1 MTCFL
6 NKNFMQRRA
15 ARLFLLIFLMQMTQL
30 GEFARLPLLVQH
42 YVQHKHLHPETT
54 IYSFFKM
61 HYLDKTVVDADYDQD
76 MQLPFKTIHM
86 HCFGLQMSIP
96 ERMLTL
102 SAVFCPL
109 IKEKIADPR
118 FILPNSLLS
127 SIFKPPRAV
136 S

>member
-1 MTCFL
+1 M
-6 NKNFMQRRA
+6 KKRI

-61 HYLDKTVVDADYDQD
+61 HYLDKTVVDADYNQD
-76 MQLPFKTIHM
+76 MQLPFKTVHL
-86 HCFGLQMSIP
+86 HFSFQMSMP
-96 ERMLTL
+96 QSVQTL
-102 SAVFCPL
+102 SEVFYPL
-109 IKEKIADPR
+109 IEEKITSQR
-118 FILPNSLLS
+118 FILPHSILS
-127 SIFKPPRAV
+127 SIFKPPRAI